1 VNCGRGA
8 VGGAMERA
16 AIGDMGAPP
25 PRTFAS
31 VAAGLWTDAEGEL
44 VAGEASESDMPDTS
58 GAFLCEVGNG
68 ALGSE
73 ASCNSI

>member
-1 VNCGRGA
+1 MNCGRGA
-8 VGGAMERA
+8 VGGAIERA
-16 AIGDMGAPP
+16 AIDDMGAPP

-31 VAAGLWTDAEGEL
+31 VAAGLWIDAEGEL

-58 GAFLCEVGNG
+58 GAFLFEVGNG

-73 ASCNSI
+73 ASCSSI